1 MSILMAM
8 ATVNI
13 TTAITTT
20 ILQLWKGQQR
30 DDSRNGQLSRKDRL
44 LQNINRIMGSQK
56 QDEGNE
62 QPVEREEAEETV
74 KKHQKGNRQGL

>member
-1 MSILMAM
+1 
-8 ATVNI
+8 
-13 TTAITTT
+13 
-20 ILQLWKGQQR
+20 
-30 DDSRNGQLSRKDRL
+30 
-44 LQNINRIMGSQK
+44 MGSQK